1 MQSVVRSNVL
11 LRFIVPLLFAFGFAG
26 QSVVIANEPDNLAQQ
41 AGQILNRYCSR
52 CHNGEGSDSGYAFNV
67 RNTESLVGEGVVV
80 AKDAASSQLYRDLEN
95 GRMPPKNQPH
105 LPKPSPAEALIV
117 KNWIEAGAASIPK
130 PEKRTPFVSIKD
142 NLTAIQGHFSKL
154 TGSQRRTMRYF
165 TLTNLW
171 NDSSVDDDHLRNVR
185 AGLSKVLN
193 SLSWAPEI
201 VLPEAVDEQGIVYA
215 VDISKLQWTSEHWGA
230 LVKEYP
236 YGLSYGSH
244 PDREL
249 KKVDDALFTSS
260 ASSAAAQLHL
270 RADWFIS
277 TATKPRLYHKLLY
290 ELVLPD
296 LIERKDDPTLP
307 ANPKRMTDS
316 DLEKFLGVDV
326 SENLFGTGGKR
337 VVRSGFTQSGISGQN
352 RMLEVHEISKERYY
366 WKSYDFLA
374 STRESILSEF
384 PLGPV
389 NAKNPLSDFAFR
401 HDGGEMIFTLP
412 NGMQGYL
419 LAAASG
425 LRLDAGPIEI
435 VGDSLRT
442 AGTQAIVT
450 GLSCIACHRVGMV
463 EPPNDEIRDFASVFG
478 SARDRVEQLY
488 RPKDDMSE
496 LISSIQAAFK
506 KSCEQATASFL
517 LLEKGQKLE
526 FDRFQEPVAEVSR
539 RFLLEP
545 LNIETVACELDES
558 NPETLLSVLKKSRT
572 LRGLGLNVLTR
583 DNGVVKRD
591 AWESRRVFS
600 LMQEMAREL
609 SFGPL

>member
-1 MQSVVRSNVL
+1 MRGFEGSSVYCRFAGSL
-11 LRFIVPLLFAFGFAG
+11 LLTFGFAN
-26 QSVVIANEPDNLAQQ
+26 QPDVFANEPDNLAQQ

-117 KNWIEAGAASIPK
+117 KNWIESGAATIPK
-130 PEKRTPFVSIKD
+130 PEKRVPFVGIKD
-142 NLTAIQGHFSKL
+142 NLTAIRDHFSTL
-154 TGSQRRTMRYF
+154 TELQRRTTRYF

-201 VLPEAVDEQGIVYA
+201 VLPEAVDDHGIVYA
-215 VDISKLQWTSEHWGA
+215 VDISKLQWTREHWNA
-230 LVKEYP
+230 LVKDYP

-249 KKVDDALFTSS
+249 KKLDDEITSKAKDS
-260 ASSAAAQLHL
+260 QLLHL
-270 RADWFIS
+270 RADWLVS
-277 TATKPRLYHKLLY
+277 NATKPRLYHKLLY
-290 ELVLPD
+290 ELVIPD
-296 LIERKDDPTLP
+296 LVDRVDDLSLP
-307 ANPKRMTDS
+307 ANPKRMSDA
-316 DLEKFLGVDV
+316 DLEKFLGVNV
-326 SENLFGTGGKR
+326 TENLFGRGGR

-352 RMLEVHEISKERYY
+352 RMLEVHEISKGRYY

-374 STRESILSEF
+374 STRESILAEF
-384 PLGPV
+384 PLGPLNEK
-389 NAKNPLSDFAFR
+389 NAFAELAFR

-419 LAAASG
+419 LASAAG

-442 AGTQAIVT
+442 SGTQAIVT

-463 EPPNDEIRDFASVFG
+463 EPPSDEIREFASVFG
-478 SARDRVEQLY
+478 AARERVEQLY
-488 RPKDDMSE
+488 LPKDEMSD
-496 LISSIQAAFK
+496 LISSIQTAFK
-506 KSCEQATASFL
+506 TSCEKATGSFL
-517 LLEKGQKLE
+517 VSGNEQRLE

-539 RFLLEP
+539 RFLLES
-545 LNIETVACELDES
+545 LNIEAIACELDES
-558 NPETLLSVLKKSRT
+558 NPGALLNVLKKSRT

-591 AWESRRVFS
+591 AWESRAAFS
-600 LMQEMAREL
+600 MMQETAREL
-609 SFGPL
+609 SFGPSR